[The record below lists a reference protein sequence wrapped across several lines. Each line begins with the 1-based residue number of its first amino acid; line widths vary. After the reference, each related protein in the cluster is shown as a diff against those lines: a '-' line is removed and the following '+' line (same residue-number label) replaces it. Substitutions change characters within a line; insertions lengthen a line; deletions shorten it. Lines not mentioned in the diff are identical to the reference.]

1 MTWQREAKFT
11 SQLVAVVVSYRAL
24 LLVDIDHNC
33 MRKGFE
39 VHACIAP
46 LPHRRKKIGCVS

>member
-33 MRKGFE
+33 MRTGFE
-39 VHACIAP
+39 VRACIAP